1 MRELSR
7 NEELNRLWSLWVSYL
22 KRRTK
27 VFQNDIFQCPS
38 IVKNSQAKYSKSDNF
53 NTLVLLNFAFFL
65 CTESSSFGTN
75 VKHELSSA
83 AFIVAS

>member
-1 MRELSR
+1 MRALSR
-7 NEELNRLWSLWVSYL
+7 NKVLNRLWSLWLSYL
-22 KRRTK
+22 KLGAK

-38 IVKNSQAKYSKSDNF
+38 IVKNSHAKYSKSEHF

-75 VKHELSSA
+75 VTNELGSA
-83 AFIVAS
+83 AVIVAS